1 MEEEKTWY
9 DTRRFMTA
17 DKVENKS
24 EERTKSKRHSHSKH
38 RSRSKGRSG
47 TLDKVFDQIILW
59 LFVGMFVLMPVSYG
73 GTLVWS
79 YSVTE
84 VLTAVALLLWGGRL
98 WLNHSHRFFS
108 TPAVWGVLLIL
119 AYGFFEY
126 IKSPIEYS
134 ARRDTLQLLLY
145 VCLFFLF
152 VNNLKHRKYARIFAF
167 AVISVG
173 TMISIYAVAQFMTGS
188 TSILGVEQPDVYA
201 HRASGTYICPNHLAG
216 FLEMTLPLALALT
229 LAGRLEQYQKILL
242 GFASLVLLAGIA
254 VTVSRAGYVA
264 SLCGVALI
272 LVTLFNSH
280 KYRIPALAAA
290 ALLIVAAAWFL
301 LSKPHAETRFSELM
315 TTTQLDEGRGAI
327 YKSSLEMASKTSLF
341 GRGSGTYASQI
352 HSYLTDKTQDDPYF
366 AHSDYLQ
373 LWIEWGLVGVALL
386 AALLIVSGFDVFKI
400 WQYVQRKG
408 ESFNP
413 QDSTRSALFLGVTG
427 AVLAIL
433 IHSAVDFNM
442 HIPANAMLAVV
453 LFAFLLSCVR
463 LYKDSCWIK
472 QSSANRIAVTTF
484 IVLFSFILVWDAVH
498 TSHIACL
505 VKASE
510 AEGISNKEAQKLLD
524 QAVKLDERNWNTAM
538 EAGRRMLSVGMYSE
552 DPEERERAL
561 IHAIGYYSMAIR
573 YNPYHY
579 QLYGGM
585 AGALTLLGR
594 VDEAVPY
601 ADKMLTLRPD
611 CYDSNSIYGL
621 CALYRG
627 DYDLAVKHLERSIH
641 LRNEDNDFAKEWYEI
656 AAQRQGEQKKFE

>member
-1 MEEEKTWY
+1 
-9 DTRRFMTA
+9 MTA

-408 ESFNP
+408 ESFNL

>member
-1 MEEEKTWY
+1 
-9 DTRRFMTA
+9 MTA

>member
-1 MEEEKTWY
+1 
-9 DTRRFMTA
+9 MTA

-400 WQYVQRKG
+400 WQYVQRKR

>member
-1 MEEEKTWY
+1 
-9 DTRRFMTA
+9 MTA

-152 VNNLKHRKYARIFAF
+152 VNNLKHRKYARLFAF

>member
-1 MEEEKTWY
+1 
-9 DTRRFMTA
+9 MTA

-59 LFVGMFVLMPVSYG
+59 LFIGMFVLMPVSYG

>member
-1 MEEEKTWY
+1 
-9 DTRRFMTA
+9 MTA

-505 VKASE
+505 IKASE

>member
-1 MEEEKTWY
+1 
-9 DTRRFMTA
+9 MTA
-17 DKVENKS
+17 DKVENKL

-290 ALLIVAAAWFL
+290 ALLIVVAAWFL

>member
-1 MEEEKTWY
+1 
-9 DTRRFMTA
+9 MTA

-24 EERTKSKRHSHSKH
+24 EERTKSRRRSHSRH
-38 RSRSKGRSG
+38 RSHSKGRSG
-47 TLDKVFDQIILW
+47 SLDKIFDQIILC
-59 LFVGMFVLMPVSYG
+59 LFVGIFVLMPVSYG

-79 YSVTE
+79 YSIAE
-84 VLTAVALLLWGGRL
+84 VLTAAALLLWGGRL

-108 TPAVWGVLLIL
+108 TPAVWGVLLFF

-126 IKSPIEYS
+126 IRSPIEYS
-134 ARRDTLQLLLY
+134 ARREILQMLLC

-152 VNNLKHRKYARIFAF
+152 VNNLKHRKYAKIFAF
-167 AVISVG
+167 AVIGVG
-173 TMISIYAVAQFMTGS
+173 TMISIYAVAQFITGS
-188 TSILGVEQPDVYA
+188 TSILGVEQPEVYV

-216 FLEMTLPLALALT
+216 LLEMTIPLALALT

-264 SLCGVALI
+264 SLCGVALV
-272 LVTLFNSH
+272 LVTLFKSY
-280 KYRIPALAAA
+280 KYRMPALAAA

-301 LSKPHAETRFSELM
+301 LSKPHAETRFSELLK
-315 TTTQLDEGRGAI
+315 TTQLDEGRGAI
-327 YKSSLEMASKTSLF
+327 YKSSLEMASKTSIF

-352 HSYLTDKTQDDPYF
+352 YSYLTDKTQDDPYF

-373 LWIEWGLVGVALL
+373 LWIEWGMVGVALL
-386 AALLIVSGFDVFKI
+386 ALVLIAAGIDVFKI
-400 WQYVQRKG
+400 WRYVHQKG
-408 ESFNP
+408 ESINP
-413 QDSTRSALFLGVTG
+413 QDSTRSALFLGVT
-427 AVLAIL
+427 AAMLAIL

-453 LFAFLLSCVR
+453 LFAMLLSCVR
-463 LYKDSCWIK
+463 LYKDTCWLK
-472 QSSANRIAVTTF
+472 QSPANRIAVTAF
-484 IVLFSFILVWDAVH
+484 IALFSFILVWDAVH
-498 TSHIACL
+498 TSHIAYL

-552 DPEERERAL
+552 DPEERNWAL

-573 YNPYHY
+573 YNPYY
-579 QLYGGM
+579 YRLYGGM
-585 AGALTLLGR
+585 AGALTLQGR
-594 VDEAVPY
+594 EDEAIPY

-611 CYDSNSIYGL
+611 GHDSNAVYGF

-641 LRNEDNDFAKEWYEI
+641 LRNEGNDFAKEWYEI
-656 AAQRQGEQKKFE
+656 AVQRQGEEKKFE

>member
-1 MEEEKTWY
+1 
-9 DTRRFMTA
+9 MTA

-108 TPAVWGVLLIL
+108 TPAVWGILLFF